1 MERLHH
7 PDNTLPFPYTASVK
21 KFLAGIVVGLALVPM
36 GMQAAITLFRDV
48 NPDDWYG
55 PAVSRLQEHGIVNGY
70 QDGTFQPHREV
81 SRAELA
87 VIIDRVLHTV
97 DPEYAA
103 QSGENLM
110 EITLFFTD
118 RDVAIERDCSATKAV
133 QRMVPQTTAIADAA
147 LRELLAGVTP
157 DEETMGVTDSFSNDT
172 GSLGA
177 DIAPLTSYYEG
188 VSISDG
194 IATVAFTEQ
203 AMAYLNSAACS
214 QQSVKSPIVQTL
226 RQFPSVSDVQFSV
239 GGRVVTEWDA

>member
-1 MERLHH
+1 MEMERLHH
-7 PDNTLPFPYTASVK
+7 PDNRHPFPYTASVK

-118 RDVAIERDCSATKAV
+118 RDVAIEKNFCSLHGTEWALNLCTITG
-133 QRMVPQTTAIADAA
+133 RMENSSLPAKSKPSLNI
-147 LRELLAGVTP
+147 LLLATL
-157 DEETMGVTDSFSNDT
+157 TCKALA
-172 GSLGA
+172 GS
-177 DIAPLTSYYEG
+177 
-188 VSISDG
+188 
-194 IATVAFTEQ
+194 
-203 AMAYLNSAACS
+203 
-214 QQSVKSPIVQTL
+214 
-226 RQFPSVSDVQFSV
+226 
-239 GGRVVTEWDA
+239 

>member
-1 MERLHH
+1 M
-7 PDNTLPFPYTASVK
+7 K

-188 VSISDG
+188 VSISNG

-203 AMAYLNSAACS
+203 AMVYLNSAACL

>member
-1 MERLHH
+1 M
-7 PDNTLPFPYTASVK
+7 K
-21 KFLAGIVVGLALVPM
+21 KFLAGIIVGLALVPM
-36 GMQAAITLFRDV
+36 GMQAAITLFHDV
-48 NPDDWYG
+48 SADDWFG
-55 PAVSRLQEHGIVNGY
+55 PAVSRLREHGIVNGY

-87 VIIDRVLHTV
+87 VIIDRVLSTV

-103 QSGENLM
+103 QSAENLV
-110 EITLFFTD
+110 EITLYFTD

-133 QRMVPQTTAIADAA
+133 RRMIPQTTAIADAA

-157 DEETMGVTDSFSNDT
+157 DEETTGVTDSFSNET
-172 GSLGA
+172 GYLGAGIGSL
-177 DIAPLTSYYEG
+177 ISYYEG

-194 IATVAFTEQ
+194 IATVAFTGQ